1 MKISIPEP
9 CSEDWSKMTPTEQ
22 GAFCQKCALEVTD
35 FTNKSSLEIKSIL
48 TEKIQSKKR
57 VCGHIENRQLI
68 EFNHGYI
75 PWKSNQESFR
85 AVWMFSLV
93 AVFGMTL
100 FSCQSTFSKEMV
112 EQMRTTSE
120 VLMEENR
127 DTLDIA
133 QLKDSIME
141 MTSLDSLQATVSTPW
156 PWVQPYEITGGPVI
170 MDGGMD
176 LELRKNDCKI
186 EIYTVWNGTFVVS
199 GMTQVAP
206 TSEEQAPLNRV
217 EFMFNPMEPAPTTP
231 ITQSPRVNERN
242 QQDTQRID
250 AKLEKG
256 KPEFDAYISPNPI
269 EETSKLYL
277 TIPEEGTLK
286 LSIWELGS
294 LSKLHAET
302 FDLVFGNH
310 TVDINF
316 QDFPQGKYATQ
327 LIWEEEKVVLPFE
340 VLGKDVS

>member
-9 CSEDWSKMTPTEQ
+9 CSEDWSKMTTTEQ

-57 VCGHIENRQLI
+57 VCGHIENRQLV

-75 PWKSNQESFR
+75 PWKSDQESFR

-112 EQMRTTSE
+112 EQMKATSE
-120 VLMEENR
+120 VLMEENK

-133 QLKDSIME
+133 QLKDSIIE
-141 MTSLDSLQATVSTPW
+141 MTSLDSLHATVSTPW
-156 PWVQPYEITGGPVI
+156 PWVQPYDITGGPLVTN
-170 MDGGMD
+170 GGMD
-176 LELRKNDCKI
+176 CEPGEKNWKI
-186 EIYTVWNGTFVVS
+186 EICTIWNGDFIVN
-199 GMTQVAP
+199 GMTQVTP
-206 TSEEQAPLNRV
+206 TSEEQDPLNRAR
-217 EFMFNPMEPAPTTP
+217 FMFNPTEPIPTTP
-231 ITQSPRVNERN
+231 ITQSPRANERN
-242 QQDTQRID
+242 QQDSQRIE

-277 TIPEEGTLK
+277 TIPEEGIMK
-286 LSIWELGS
+286 LSIWELDS
-294 LSKLHAET
+294 LKKLHTET

-316 QDFPQGKYATQ
+316 QDFPTGKYATQ

-340 VLGKDVS
+340 VLGKDIS